1 MLLLSAA
8 DVAELLTLDAVFAA
22 TREAAIAH
30 SELRTQRI
38 ARTALHLLARG
49 HAENAAQPA
58 TPDARGE
65 LLVMPEVVD
74 QSVFG
79 VKTWHSFEHP
89 VAESGARS
97 GAGSGTRSGAGS
109 ASTLA
114 QTGSLIYLIDGESG
128 EQAILDGSQITDWRT
143 GALSGLAAALYA
155 PENSRRL
162 AVIGSGRQARSQ
174 ALALVHAVPTLEW
187 VSVWS
192 RSPKRREEF
201 AAQLTRDFAGA
212 FAAGSRP
219 VAVTVTAANSAP
231 KAVIGADIVV
241 AATTSTRPVVVNA
254 WLAAPVLVCGVGS
267 HTIAAAE
274 IDPRAVA
281 RADTVVVD
289 TLAGA
294 ADTSGDIA
302 LAIARHGLDRARVVE
317 LGAVLG
323 AVGGGVASA
332 GARSGVGGDGA
343 GMSSVGVVRT
353 GTAAATSSGAA
364 AGGAT
369 SAGESAA
376 PRTHARRDG
385 MTVFKSVGFAAADVA
400 VAAAVTRLAVA
411 RGVGTRIDLSSQQ

>member
-1 MLLLSAA
+1 MLLLSAS
-8 DVAELLTLDAVFAA
+8 DVAELLTLDAVFEA

-30 SELRTQRI
+30 SEFRTQRI
-38 ARTALHLLARG
+38 ARTALQLLARG
-49 HAENAAQPA
+49 RSENAARPA

-74 QSVFG
+74 QSVFA
-79 VKTWHSFEHP
+79 VKTWHSFEHSFEHS
-89 VAESGARS
+89 VAGSGVRSGVRS
-97 GAGSGTRSGAGS
+97 GAGSGAGS
-109 ASTLA
+109 ASRLA

-143 GALSGLAAALYA
+143 GALSGLAATLYA

-162 AVIGSGRQARSQ
+162 AVIGTGRQARSQ

-192 RSPKRREEF
+192 RSPRRREDF
-201 AAQLTRDFAGA
+201 AARLTRDLAEMS
-212 FAAGSRP
+212 AAGSRP

-241 AATTSTRPVVVNA
+241 AATTSTRPVVIDA
-254 WLAAPVLVCGVGS
+254 WLAGPVLVCGVGS
-267 HTIAAAE
+267 HSITAAE

-289 TLAGA
+289 TIAGA
-294 ADTSGDIA
+294 VDTSGDIS

-323 AVGGGVASA
+323 AVGGVEAGGGEGVGGRGVGGESSDVGVGVGAS
-332 GARSGVGGDGA
+332 SGVGAD
-343 GMSSVGVVRT
+343 
-353 GTAAATSSGAA
+353 
-364 AGGAT
+364 
-369 SAGESAA
+369 GESAA
-376 PRTHARRDG
+376 TRAGHARRDG

-411 RGVGTRIDLSSQQ
+411 RGAGTRIELSAQ